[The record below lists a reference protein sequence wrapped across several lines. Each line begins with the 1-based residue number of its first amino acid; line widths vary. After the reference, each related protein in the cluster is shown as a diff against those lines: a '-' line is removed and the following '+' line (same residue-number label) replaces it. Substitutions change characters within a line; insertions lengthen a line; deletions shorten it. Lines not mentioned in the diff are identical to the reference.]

1 MQEYFAAV
9 QQHPSIAD
17 LINPVLNSVLEFSPN
32 TELNHNALVE
42 MFEEID
48 DGTTLVLS
56 TYFRNVIDSLT
67 TAIKHLEGIKCV
79 ATERKN
85 LLDTIALI
93 KETINASTQTDETQV
108 EVD

>member
-17 LINPVLNSVLEFSPN
+17 LINPVLNNVLEFSPN
-32 TELNHNALVE
+32 TDLNHNTLVE

-48 DGTTLVLS
+48 DETTLVLS
-56 TYFRNVIDSLT
+56 TYFRNLIDSLS

-108 EVD
+108 TD

>member
-17 LINPVLNSVLEFSPN
+17 LINPVLNNVLEFSPSTDLSHN
-32 TELNHNALVE
+32 TLVE
-42 MFEEID
+42 MFEEVD
-48 DGTTLVLS
+48 DETTLVLS
-56 TYFRNVIDSLT
+56 TYFRNLIDSLS

-108 EVD
+108 TD

>member
-17 LINPVLNSVLEFSPN
+17 LINPVLNNVLEFSPS
-32 TELNHNALVE
+32 TDLNHNTLVE
-42 MFEEID
+42 MFEEVD
-48 DGTTLVLS
+48 DETTLVLS
-56 TYFRNVIDSLT
+56 TYFRNVIDTLS

-93 KETINASTQTDETQV
+93 KETINASTQTDETQIT
-108 EVD
+108 D

>member
-17 LINPVLNSVLEFSPN
+17 LINPVLNNVLEFSPS
-32 TELNHNALVE
+32 TDLNHNTLVE
-42 MFEEID
+42 MFEEVD
-48 DGTTLVLS
+48 DETTLVLS
-56 TYFRNVIDSLT
+56 TYFRNVIDTLS

-108 EVD
+108 TD